1 MPPSFFTLPS
11 EIRNM
16 VYEFL
21 FVNDRPENL
30 ITPDLN
36 GFRHRNQL
44 RRPNLSNCLPLLRT
58 CQYVHEEAVSVL
70 CGSDVFAFSDQSHG
84 DDRLE
89 IIGFDF
95 SVQWCDVVTMYG
107 FFSRIGRRTRA
118 RIRHLRLDSLSTVFV
133 AYPAEVEQ
141 NSRFLKPCGAAN
153 CIGDALELLS
163 SNQNLH
169 SFELVFG
176 RKDSV
181 AHREFHSMFGGTPR
195 NLVRRMMQFKNVREV
210 KDIHLANSRLSE
222 GRNDGPLIDRD
233 IDPTNFKGV
242 QEVRVIFRTNAY
254 NDFLAL
260 RREMEAEEPD
270 KREAE
275 EKAVKYIELEKLS
288 WDTTAYGFRRNPSD
302 QAEVAAERQT
312 LQHCTL

>member
-1 MPPSFFTLPS
+1 MPLSFFTLSS

-21 FVNDRPENL
+21 FVNDHPENL

-36 GFRHRNQL
+36 GSRYRNQL
-44 RRPNLSNCLPLLRT
+44 RRLNLSNCLPLLRT
-58 CQYVHEEAVSVL
+58 CQYVHEEAVSL
-70 CGSDVFAFSDQSHG
+70 LYGSNVFAFSDQPHG
-84 DDRLE
+84 NDRLE

-95 SVQWCDVVTMYG
+95 SVQWCDFVTMYG
-107 FFSRIGRRTRA
+107 FFSRIGRRNRA
-118 RIRHLRLDSLSTVFV
+118 RIRHLRLDFLSTVFI

-141 NSRFLKPCGAAN
+141 GSRFLQPCGAAN

-163 SNQNLH
+163 SNHNLH

-176 RKDSV
+176 RKDSF
-181 AHREFHSMFGGTPR
+181 AHREFHSKFGGTPR
-195 NLVRRMMQFKNVREV
+195 NLVRRMMQLKNVREV
-210 KDIHLANSRLSE
+210 KDLHLANSHLSD
-222 GRNDGPLIDRD
+222 GRDDGPLIDRD
-233 IDPTNFKGV
+233 IDPTNLEGV

-254 NDFLAL
+254 DDFLAL

-275 EKAVKYIELEKLS
+275 EKAVKYIGLEKLK
-288 WDTTAYGFRRNPSD
+288 
-302 QAEVAAERQT
+302 
-312 LQHCTL
+312 